1 MSDSNKK
8 SNDKNT
14 TEEVQQQKRC
24 FVMMPFSDPEG
35 YAPGHFRKIYEQII
49 EPAITEAGFKPERVD
64 ENSISDSIINKILD
78 GITKYD
84 MAICDLSSRNP
95 NVLYE
100 LGLRHA
106 FDMPVVLICDEIT
119 KPIFDVSGITII
131 KYRSSRLYDE
141 VIEDQNKIKQ
151 AIKENE
157 LSNSGYSLIKL
168 FNMNK
173 AIIESEEK
181 TNSETTTFML
191 NKIINKI
198 DNISTSNKPNNGDSL
213 FNLISKL
220 NRDILKYSTSYI
232 DGSVCI
238 PENLLIQYS
247 NRLSELFLI
256 HRKNEIMLKETDK
269 LLSTSKTTP
278 TKYFTIVTDDNDDN
292 DKKI

>member
-1 MSDSNKK
+1 MAENNKK
-8 SNDKNT
+8 SNDKKT
-14 TEEVQQQKRC
+14 AEETQNQKRC
-24 FVMMPFSDPEG
+24 FVMMPISDNPE
-35 YAPGHFRKIYEQII
+35 YEENHFTKVYTQII
-49 EPAITEAGFKPERVD
+49 SPAIKQSGYEPYRVD

-141 VIEDQNKIKQ
+141 VIEDQKNIKQ

-157 LSNSGYSLIKL
+157 TSNSGYSLIKL
-168 FNMNK
+168 FNINK

-181 TNSETTTFML
+181 TDSETTTFML
-191 NKIINKI
+191 NKIINMVG
-198 DNISTSNKPNNGDSL
+198 NISTSSKPNSDSL
-213 FNLISKL
+213 SNSISKL
-220 NRDILKYSTSYI
+220 NSDILKYSTSYI
-232 DGSVCI
+232 DGSLCI
-238 PENLLIQYS
+238 PENLKIHYS
-247 NRLSELFLI
+247 NKLSELFFM
-256 HRKNEIMLKETDK
+256 HRKNEVMLKETDK
-269 LLSTSKTTP
+269 LLSTLKTTP
-278 TKYFTIVTDDNDDN
+278 TKYFTVVDDDN
-292 DKKI
+292 DKNGKKL